1 MRQAVNYIEHQRAVY
16 FKLSEDNT
24 LTSIHVS
31 LYMALFM
38 IWNECGFDT
47 ELSINRNDVMK
58 LAKIGNANT
67 YTKSLKMLDELGYIK
82 YKPSF
87 NPLIGSK
94 VTMCIF
100 GKGSDKGTAHG
111 TVKGGS
117 KGSGEGGDTLYKQL
131 NNKTKKPKNIV
142 SPEVKKLRGDC
153 KDLFIKKYYLI
164 TGSEYYWG
172 AKDATNLIALIKK
185 IAFKTKEKFPDA
197 TEEKILEGFNV
208 ILNSIQDAWLLANF
222 SIPNIN
228 SKFNEIFTQIKSK
241 QNGATDITKQKG
253 YSIFG
258 NYQ

>member
-117 KGSGEGGDTLYKQL
+117 KGSGEGDDTLYKQL
-131 NNKTKKPKNIV
+131 NKETNKTIEQRKADFLLLVNETLPTENKERLKSFTDYWSEHSPNAKKM
-142 SPEVKKLRGDC
+142 R
-153 KDLFIKKYYLI
+153 
-164 TGSEYYWG
+164 W
-172 AKDATNLIALIKK
+172 
-185 IAFKTKEKFPDA
+185 EK
-197 TEEKILEGFNV
+197 
-208 ILNSIQDAWLLANF
+208 QDAFDISRRMGTWKRNEK
-222 SIPNIN
+222 PNEYPIQT
-228 SKFNEIFTQIKSK
+228 STPKSLYKTQAEIIAENQ
-241 QNGATDITKQKG
+241 
-253 YSIFG
+253 
-258 NYQ
+258 

>member
-1 MRQAVNYIEHQRAVY
+1 MNYIEHQRAVY

-82 YKPSF
+82 YQPSF

-100 GKGSDKGTAHG
+100 GKGDDKGTAHG
-111 TVKGGS
+111 SVKGSS
-117 KGSGEGGDTLYKQL
+117 KGTGEGDDTLYKQL
-131 NNKTKKPKNIV
+131 NNKTRKPKNPIL
-142 SPEVKKLRGDC
+142 PEVKKLRADC
-153 KDLFIKKYYLI
+153 KEKFISTYLEK
-164 TGSEYYWG
+164 TGTDYYWT
-172 AKDATNLIALIKK
+172 AKDATNLNQLISKVE
-185 IAFKTKEKFPDA
+185 FKVKEKFDTSTP
-197 TEEKILEGFNV
+197 EKVLAGFSV
-208 ILNSIQDAWLLANF
+208 LLLAITDTWLLANF

-228 SKFNEIFTQIKSK
+228 SKFNEIFTQIKSQK
-241 QNGATDITKQKG
+241 NGTDITKQKG
-253 YSIFG
+253 YSVFG
-258 NYQ
+258 TY

>member
-117 KGSGEGGDTLYKQL
+117 KGSGEGDDTLYKQL
-131 NNKTKKPKNIV
+131 NNKTKKTPKPIL
-142 SPEVKKLRGDC
+142 PEVKKLRVDC
-153 KDLFIKKYYLI
+153 KAYFINHYQSL
-164 TGSEYYWG
+164 TGTEYYWE
-172 AKDATNLIALIKK
+172 AKDATNLIKLLDKIK
-185 IAFKTKEKFPDA
+185 FKTKEKFPDA
-197 TEEKILEGFNV
+197 DEEKIKEGFELV
-208 ILNSIQDAWLLANF
+208 VKSITDQWLLSNF
-222 SIPNIN
+222 SISNIN

-241 QNGATDITKQKG
+241 QNGTSKVEKG
-253 YSIFG
+253 QSVF
-258 NYQ
+258 N